1 MKPKIIIV
9 DDHELFRQGLKNLIE
24 SENIG
29 DVIAVASDGV
39 GFLDLLAI
47 HKPDL
52 ILMDID
58 MNKMNGIETTQRALL
73 IAPDLKII
81 AITMHESEEYLYKM
95 IDVGATGFLL
105 KSCGL
110 DELEKAIN
118 LVVNGEK
125 YFSFQLPGRNM
136 INFGR

>member
-9 DDHELFRQGLKNLIE
+9 DDHQTFRQGLKNLIE
-24 SENIG
+24 GENMGKVIG
-29 DVIAVASDGV
+29 EAADGV
-39 GFLDLLAI
+39 EFLDLLTT

-58 MNKMNGIETTQRALL
+58 MNQMNGVETTRKALQMTPNL
-73 IAPDLKII
+73 KVIAL
-81 AITMHESEEYLYKM
+81 TMFENEEYLYKM

-105 KSCGL
+105 KSSHIN
-110 DELEKAIN
+110 ELEKAIK

-125 YFSFQLPGRNM
+125 HFSFSLPGRNM

>member
-9 DDHELFRQGLKNLIE
+9 DDHQTFRQGLKNLIE
-24 SENIG
+24 GENMGKVIG
-29 DVIAVASDGV
+29 EAADGV
-39 GFLDLLAI
+39 EFLDLLTT

-58 MNKMNGIETTQRALL
+58 MNQMNGVETTRKALQMTPNL
-73 IAPDLKII
+73 KVIAL
-81 AITMHESEEYLYKM
+81 TMFENEEYLYKM

-105 KSCGL
+105 KSSHIN
-110 DELEKAIN
+110 ELEKAIK
-118 LVVNGEK
+118 LVVNGEM
-125 YFSFQLPGRNM
+125 YFSFSLPGRNM